1 MSKKLTYKE
10 LSAQCEEFRKLYMSW
25 SETAERLRKEKEA
38 IERKFVDAVNY
49 SCPEKYVKI
58 FKDHGIRGPEDL
70 DRALDRLL
78 KMDACVM
85 LVRNSR
91 HDLAALADILA
102 TGGRP

>member
-1 MSKKLTYKE
+1 MSKLTYKE
-10 LSAQCEEFRKLYMSW
+10 LSAQCEEFRKLYVHW
-25 SETAERLRKEKEA
+25 WEAAEKLKKEKDE

-58 FKDHGIRGPEDL
+58 FKDHGIKSPEDL

-85 LVRNSR
+85 LVRNTR